1 MRVFLFSQQSKNM
14 TPSLIITV
22 ILLYFGVLVGIAWI
36 TSRNADSNS
45 YFLGN
50 KTSPWLAVAFG
61 MLGDS
66 LSGVTFISV
75 PGAVGGAKFSY
86 LQLVL
91 GYFVGYFIIS
101 RVLLPLYYRMNL
113 TSIYSYLEERYGRNA
128 QKTGAFFFI
137 LSRVLGAAGRL
148 FLAASVIQIFVF
160 DQMSVPTW
168 LSSDGVGV
176 PFWLSVS
183 VIILLIFIYTYKGGI
198 KTLVWTD
205 TFQSSM
211 LLLAVIASVWV
222 IGSNLDLDIKGVFN
236 TVKDSDYSQVFFWD
250 WAPKNFFF
258 KQFLGGAFIA
268 VVMTGLDQNMMQ
280 KNLSCRSLGEAQKN
294 MEWFSLVMALV
305 NIFFLCLGALLW
317 TYANKVGLDLPLNAA
332 GKPNTDALFPTLALE
347 HLGLVAGLLFIVGL
361 TAATFSSADSVLT
374 TLTTSFYVDF
384 LEYDKK
390 ELPEKKKTNVR
401 HIVHIAFAVILLL
414 VILVFKQLNSS
425 AVIDTV
431 LKVATY
437 TYGPLLGLFA
447 FGIFTKR
454 KAKDGWIPAIC
465 IVAPLLTYLIDIN
478 SVEWMGGYQFGNEL
492 LLLNG
497 ILTAVLLWMAKGP
510 HPQSFSQGEG
520 R

>member
-1 MRVFLFSQQSKNM
+1 M
-14 TPSLIITV
+14 TPSLIITI
-22 ILLYFGVLVGIAWI
+22 ILVYFSILVGIAWF
-36 TSRNADSNS
+36 TSRNANSDS

-50 KTSPWLAVAFG
+50 KASPWLAVAFG

-75 PGAVGGAKFSY
+75 PGAVGGGQFGY
-86 LQLVL
+86 LQLVM
-91 GYFVGYFIIS
+91 GYLVGYLIITQ
-101 RVLLPLYYRMNL
+101 VLLPLYYRLNL
-113 TSIYSYLEERYGRNA
+113 TSIYSYLEGRYGRNA

-137 LSRVLGAAGRL
+137 ISRVLGAAGRL
-148 FLAASVIQIFVF
+148 FLAASVIQLFVF

-183 VIILLIFIYTYKGGI
+183 IIILLIFIYTYKGGI

-205 TFQSSM
+205 TFQSSV
-211 LLLAVIASVWV
+211 LLLAVVASVAV
-222 IGSNLDLDIKGVFN
+222 IASNLDLNFAGVVSTIKE
-236 TVKDSDYSQVFFWD
+236 SDYSKIFFWD

-280 KNLSCRSLGEAQKN
+280 KNLSCRSLGDAQKN
-294 MEWFSLVMALV
+294 MRWFSIVMALV
-305 NIFFLCLGALLW
+305 NVFFLSLGALLW
-317 TYANKVGLDLPLNAA
+317 TYGNKIGIELPLNAG
-332 GKPNTDALFPTLALE
+332 GKPNTDYLFPTLALG
-347 HLGLVAGLLFIVGL
+347 HLGIWAGLLFIVGL

-390 ELPEKKKTNVR
+390 KITEKKKTNMR
-401 HIVHIAFAVILLL
+401 HGVHIAFAVILLL
-414 VILVFKQLNSS
+414 VILMFKQLNSM
-425 AVIDTV
+425 AIIDTV
-431 LKVATY
+431 LKLANY

-447 FGIFTKR
+447 FGIFSKR
-454 KAKDGWIPAIC
+454 KAKDSLIPIIC
-465 IVAPLLTYLIDIN
+465 LVSPLLSYAIDVN
-478 SVEWMGGYQFGNEL
+478 SVEYLGGYQFGNEL

-497 ILTAVLLWMAKGP
+497 GLTALMLFLSVPTMA
-510 HPQSFSQGEG
+510 G
-520 R
+520 RIKEAGSTLEHGG